1 MSEGRSRTSVSGLL
15 SGLLLGAVLLGV
27 GCQDRVHRVVIEIA
41 SAGFIPTQQ
50 LDEIE
55 VTISASRTATG
66 DQLCEPY
73 TRRFNLDPTEPE
85 PITLPLRIA
94 VEPGDVYDKVLYV
107 RVVGRFDGTIRLK
120 AERMV
125 SLAGGDVTLQVLLT
139 SDCIGVGTGAGQHCQ
154 AGLPLESPLSEIFDD
169 RRFVE
174 GGEQCL
180 VE

>member
-1 MSEGRSRTSVSGLL
+1 MSGNEFRRAVSVRHL
-15 SGLLLGAVLLGV
+15 GLLLGVVLLGG
-27 GCQDRVHRVVIEIA
+27 GCQERVDRVVVEIGA
-41 SAGFIPTQQ
+41 AGFIPTQQ

-55 VTISASRTATG
+55 VTISASRTVEG

-73 TRRFNLDPTEPE
+73 AETFNLDPTGLDPV
-85 PITLPLRIA
+85 TLPLRIA

-139 SDCIGVGTGAGQHCQ
+139 ADCIGVGTGAGRHCQ

-180 VE
+180 VD